1 VMGRGE
7 GQQHGL
13 CEPARQQEVSEPI
26 SYRSSGG
33 FGLQT
38 QRSDPPRTRQGHH
51 CPGWSFFGRVVI
63 TSLIWFL
70 LRSARRQP
78 AGSSPGRMYVVHL
91 LLA

>member
-26 SYRSSGG
+26 SYRPSGG

-38 QRSDPPRTRQGHH
+38 QRSDPPRIRQRHH
-51 CPGWSFFGRVVI
+51 CEGGLFF
-63 TSLIWFL
+63 
-70 LRSARRQP
+70 SA
-78 AGSSPGRMYVVHL
+78 V
-91 LLA
+91 